1 MENPRIVGHVVSV
14 YGFRV
19 KVEILKE
26 TRSPSRATL
35 DGVQTAVAI
44 NSYLT
49 FSIGAG
55 RTVIGIVT
63 DLEARESYDPSSG
76 DELSLELLKARRV
89 VAVQLLGTVE
99 RIGKN
104 WLFNPGITVLPTLDT
119 AAEIGSPEVMA
130 ALFERPPKKNKPDNY
145 DEDDNDFDYDLVLG
159 FPTGQK
165 GNKVKASYNDLFSRP
180 LAVVGNTGSGK
191 SYSVVSMLQKA
202 MHKDVL
208 GESTKNAPHIFIL
221 DINGEYARAFPSK
234 NTDKNTREP
243 NHIYLNG
250 KEFGIP
256 LWFFNS
262 QEICTWLS
270 AAEQTQEPVLK
281 DWWSV
286 VKSRSIGNPDTEV
299 SNNLRI
305 ALAKIENLVKALDGT
320 GSIKKNC
327 CTLFNIATRY
337 FDNHHL
343 FDGFK
348 DLKEALKYHQGELT
362 AQKASW
368 DSPENDKD
376 IREAGQKLIISIKTK
391 ISTLIEEEV
400 SSTADSPLLISK
412 ANLID
417 PTLIERAV
425 SQEDAG
431 KIESHLTTLKLRLK
445 TRLDDKRWKAFLNYE
460 ANDTKFTT
468 LEDWLQRFG
477 FKDSPSNRV
486 SVIDL
491 SMLSHEALPYACAV
505 MGRILL
511 EARERLPANKRYE
524 NPWVLVLEE
533 AHNYARPVRQ
543 LEDRG
548 QGLSRNSFEQ
558 IAKEG
563 RKFGLSLIVASQ
575 RPSEISPTI
584 ISQCANF
591 ISHRLQN
598 PDDID
603 HFRRIIPM
611 QARRLLDQ
619 VTVLASGEAIVFGSA
634 FHIPTR
640 VQIDIPDPPPWSQ
653 TAAPYY
659 EWRKDDDAGFP
670 LDEVMKN
677 WGLNDQQ
684 NEESDARS
692 DGETDAQPDDEPG
705 AQSDGEPGTQSDH
718 NLPF

>member
-1 MENPRIVGHVVSV
+1 MENPRIIGHVVSV
-14 YGFRV
+14 NGFRV

-26 TRSPSRATL
+26 TRSSSRATL

-55 RTVIGIVT
+55 RSIIGIVT

-89 VAVQLLGTVE
+89 IAVQLLGTIE
-99 RIGKN
+99 RTGDT

-119 AAEIGSPEVMA
+119 PAEVGSPEVMA
-130 ALFERPPKKNKPDNY
+130 AVFERPPQKNRPDNY
-145 DEDDNDFDYDLVLG
+145 NANDFDYDLTLG
-159 FPTGQK
+159 YPTGQK

-180 LAVVGNTGSGK
+180 LAIVGNTGSGK
-191 SYSVVSMLQKA
+191 SYTVASLLQKA
-202 MHKDVL
+202 MLNERL
-208 GESTKNAPHIFIL
+208 GDSTENAPHIFIL
-221 DINGEYARAFPSK
+221 DINGEYARAFLSK
-234 NTDKNTREP
+234 DLAKKARLP
-243 NHIYLNG
+243 DHLYLNG
-250 KEFGIP
+250 EEFGIP

-270 AAEQTQEPVLK
+270 ASEQTQEPVLK
-281 DWWSV
+281 DWWSI
-286 VKSRSIGNPDTEV
+286 VKAKNSISHSDFSDNSHLLISALNSLEVLLEELPKLKRKSACSYRDAITGYLVSTKINLDSFSGKFAQHEKINDFNTEV
-299 SNNLRI
+299 LGNQSEIQAEAFNLRDQI
-305 ALAKIENLVKALDGT
+305 KALI
-320 GSIKKNC
+320 SQAI
-327 CTLFNIATRY
+327 
-337 FDNHHL
+337 
-343 FDGFK
+343 
-348 DLKEALKYHQGELT
+348 DL
-362 AQKASW
+362 
-368 DSPENDKD
+368 
-376 IREAGQKLIISIKTK
+376 
-391 ISTLIEEEV
+391 STE
-400 SSTADSPLLISK
+400 SASTADSPLLVNRVDLVDP
-412 ANLID
+412 ALIN
-417 PTLIERAV
+417 RAV
-425 SQEDAG
+425 SQLDTNR
-431 KIESHLTTLKLRLK
+431 IESHLTTLKLRLK
-445 TRLDDKRWKAFLNYE
+445 TRLDDKRWKSFLNYE
-460 ANDTKFTT
+460 KNDTKFSN
-468 LEDWLQRFG
+468 LADWFKKFG
-477 FKDSPSNRV
+477 FQNKSSARI

-533 AHNYARPVRQ
+533 AHNYARPAKQ
-543 LEDRG
+543 SEERG
-548 QGLSRNSFEQ
+548 QELSRNAFER

-640 VQIDIPDPPPWSQ
+640 VQIDIPDPQPWSQ
-653 TAAPYY
+653 TAAPFH
-659 EWRKDDDAGFP
+659 EWKKDAIGFP

-677 WGLNDQQ
+677 WGLNF
-684 NEESDARS
+684 
-692 DGETDAQPDDEPG
+692 
-705 AQSDGEPGTQSDH
+705 QSDE
-718 NLPF
+718 